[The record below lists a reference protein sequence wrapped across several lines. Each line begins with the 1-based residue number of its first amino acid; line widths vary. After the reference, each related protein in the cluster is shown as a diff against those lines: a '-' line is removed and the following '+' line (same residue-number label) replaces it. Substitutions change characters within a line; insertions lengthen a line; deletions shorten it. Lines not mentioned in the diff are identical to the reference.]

1 MRPETRQRLRWQSTP
16 EQQHGCAVRRDLV
29 MVGPSDIRHRRLW
42 ENWKEPASEEWVRTF
57 AIITTDAN
65 DMVSDIHD
73 MPDILAPH
81 DYRRWLSDER
91 VPQDPDALGAAPT
104 TNGCF
109 FQKSSTDLEWRMLDP
124 GSSPSATQAR
134 ETGVQISSICS
145 RRRNSSAI
153 NDVLRAGNG

>member
-65 DMVSDIHD
+65 DMVSDIRD

-81 DYRRWLSDER
+81 DYRRACKTCIMAVLARICSNR
-91 VPQDPDALGAAPT
+91 RLASRKQFHANYPDG
-104 TNGCF
+104 
-109 FQKSSTDLEWRMLDP
+109 
-124 GSSPSATQAR
+124 R
-134 ETGVQISSICS
+134 ETTRS
-145 RRRNSSAI
+145 RA
-153 NDVLRAGNG
+153 